1 VALSSFA
8 SELVTPGGTRSVTV
22 GDESVACSAERG
34 MLRFSAAV
42 RVKPGRDLVIRHRAK
57 G

>member
-1 VALSSFA
+1 MALSSFA
-8 SELVTPGGTRSVTV
+8 SERVTPGGTRSVTV
-22 GDESVACSAERG
+22 GDESVACSAEQG

-42 RVKPGRDLVIRHRAK
+42 RVEPGRDLVIRHRAK